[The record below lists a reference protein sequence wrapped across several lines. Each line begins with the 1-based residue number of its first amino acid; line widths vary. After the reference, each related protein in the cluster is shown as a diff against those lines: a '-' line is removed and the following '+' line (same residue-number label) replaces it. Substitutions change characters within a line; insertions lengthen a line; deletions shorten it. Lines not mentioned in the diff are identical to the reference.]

1 MKPSASIIAKPGI
14 NRSDNTGS
22 FSEIVAKILLAK
34 GPLILFGLLLS
45 YMAAFAPYFLG
56 WQNIT
61 TIFRQAVPLSILC
74 FGLATVVVTGGD
86 DVVVGGIDLSIPAG
100 SVMAAAICSVLLV
113 KFNVGLPVA
122 LTVAVLAALAVGIVN
137 AFLVVI
143 VGLSPL
149 LATLSTSV
157 AVVGITK
164 LITSHRRINVD
175 HPFIDAIRD
184 DSLLRIPISVLIMI
198 LVFLIIAFLIHQTPW
213 GMRMQAVGGSR
224 SAAEISGLKPAKYI
238 AQSFFIASVIAAIAS
253 VTIIARGSGSSPG
266 TEDSLLIEMVL
277 ATFVGAAF
285 SPRRV
290 VTIWGALLG
299 ALLVNALSN
308 GFALMRV
315 DIFWIGGIKGALIL
329 IVVATAAI
337 QRRGERS

>member
-1 MKPSASIIAKPGI
+1 MTTFSSVTMDNHNNKTNTNRQLLRTIGSILI
-14 NRSDNTGS
+14 D
-22 FSEIVAKILLAK
+22 K
-34 GPLILFGLLLS
+34 GPLILFGFLLIYL
-45 YMAAFAPYFLG
+45 AIFAPYFLD
-56 WQNIT
+56 WQNLT
-61 TIFRQAVPLSILC
+61 TIFRQAVPLSMLC
-74 FGLATVVVTGGD
+74 FGLATVIITGGD
-86 DVVVGGIDLSIPAG
+86 DVVVGGIDLSIPATA
-100 SVMAAAICSVLLV
+100 VMAAAICSVMLT
-113 KFNVGLPVA
+113 KFGMGLPTA
-122 LTVAVLAALAVGIVN
+122 LSFGVLAALIVGIVN

-143 VGLSPL
+143 VGLTPL
-149 LATLSTSV
+149 LGTLASSV

-164 LITSHRRINVD
+164 LITANRRINVNND
-175 HPFIDAIRD
+175 FINMVRD
-184 DSLLRIPISVLIMI
+184 DSILGLPLSVIIMM
-198 LVFLIIAFLIHQTPW
+198 VTFFIIAFLVHRTRW

-238 AQSFFIASVIAAIAS
+238 AQSFIIASVAAAIAS
-253 VTIIARGSGSSPG
+253 ITIIARGSGSSPG

-329 IVVATAAI
+329 IVVATAAL
-337 QRRGERS
+337 QRRGDR

>member
-1 MKPSASIIAKPGI
+1 MRSI
-14 NRSDNTGS
+14 GS
-22 FSEIVAKILLAK
+22 VLIDK
-34 GPLILFGLLLS
+34 GPLFLFGILLVYL
-45 YMAAFAPYFLG
+45 AIFAPYFLG
-56 WQNIT
+56 WQNLT
-61 TIFRQAVPLSILC
+61 TIFRQTVPLSILC

-86 DVVVGGIDLSIPAG
+86 DIVVGGIDLSIPAAA
-100 SVMAAAICSVLLV
+100 VMAAAICSVMLI
-113 KFNVGLPVA
+113 KFGAGLPTA
-122 LTVAVLAALAVGIVN
+122 LSLAVLAALTVGVVN

-143 VGLSPL
+143 VGLTPL
-149 LATLSTSV
+149 LATLSSSV

-164 LITSHRRINVD
+164 LITTHRRINVNNA
-175 HPFIDAIRD
+175 FINMVRD
-184 DSLLRIPISVLIMI
+184 DDILGLPISVIIMI
-198 LVFLIIAFLIHQTPW
+198 VVFLVIAFLVHRTRW

-224 SAAEISGLKPAKYI
+224 SAAEISGLKPAIYI
-238 AQSFFIASVIAAIAS
+238 AQSFIIASIMAAIAS

-266 TEDSLLIEMVL
+266 TEGALLIEMVL

-329 IVVATAAI
+329 LVVATAAL
-337 QRRGERS
+337 QRRSDR

>member
-1 MKPSASIIAKPGI
+1 MKSSVSVKVTPGD
-14 NRSDNTGS
+14 NRSALSRS
-22 FSEIVAKILLAK
+22 FLEMVAKILLDK
-34 GPLILFGLLLS
+34 GPLILFGILLI
-45 YMAAFAPYFLG
+45 YMAIFAPYFLE
-56 WQNIT
+56 WQNLM
-61 TIFRQAVPLSILC
+61 TIFRQTVPLSIIC
-74 FGLATVVVTGGD
+74 FGLATVVITGGD

-113 KFNVGLPVA
+113 KFNVGLPTA

-143 VGLSPL
+143 VGLTPL
-149 LATLSTSV
+149 LATLASSV

-164 LITSHRRINVD
+164 LITSHRRINVN
-175 HPFIDAIRD
+175 HPFINAIRD
-184 DSLLRIPISVLIMI
+184 DSFLGLPVSVVIMI

-213 GMRMQAVGGSR
+213 GMRMQSVGGSR

-238 AQSFFIASVIAAIAS
+238 VQSFFIASVTAAIAS

-266 TEDSLLIEMVL
+266 TEDILLIEMVL
-277 ATFVGAAF
+277 ATFMGAAF

-308 GFALMRV
+308 GFALMRI

-329 IVVATAAI
+329 VVVATAAI

>member
-1 MKPSASIIAKPGI
+1 MKSSISISAKPGV
-14 NRSDNTGS
+14 NRSERTES
-22 FSEIVAKILLAK
+22 VSEIVAKILLDK
-34 GPLILFGLLLS
+34 GPLILFGLLLL
-45 YMAAFAPYFLG
+45 YMALFAPYFLE

-61 TIFRQAVPLSILC
+61 TIFRQTVPLSILC

-113 KFNVGLPVA
+113 KFNVGLPIA
-122 LTVAVLAALAVGIVN
+122 LTMAVLAALAVGIVN
-137 AFLVVI
+137 AALVVV
-143 VGLSPL
+143 VGLTPL
-149 LATLSTSV
+149 LATLASSV

-175 HPFIDAIRD
+175 HPFINSIRD
-184 DSLLRIPISVLIMI
+184 DSFIGIPISVLIML

-238 AQSFFIASVIAAIAS
+238 AQSFFIASVIGAIAS

-299 ALLVNALSN
+299 ALLVNGLSN